1 MDQGKADIGSR
12 LRQARQRRGLSLRDI
27 ANVTKISTLALKA
40 IERNEFGRLPG
51 GVFRRAYV
59 RAFAAEVGLDA
70 DELVREYRSR
80 FDPEPV
86 ADSQP
91 THGAGWNGGGF
102 RLGGRAAG
110 AVVGLGLLAG
120 GLLLSRPAQVP
131 QMMPDEEL
139 VLSERATGLP
149 DSTALTTESEGVAPS
164 LATAVAATRDAAFRV
179 EMRFTGWCWVSAA
192 ADGERVLHRLMRPGE
207 TTLIEAQRTITLRL
221 GDASAVI
228 YSVNG
233 AAGQPLGGKGEAVT
247 VQISSDSVDR
257 LHGEPPSEPPE
268 DPGDARLSPRPA
280 RHGQEA
286 NRPRESAV

>member
-12 LRQARQRRGLSLRDI
+12 LRQARQGRGLSLRDI
-27 ANVTKISTLALKA
+27 ANATKISALALEA

-91 THGAGWNGGGF
+91 MHGASWDA
-102 RLGGRAAG
+102 RMLMLGGLAAG
-110 AVVGLGLLAG
+110 AAGIGLLSG
-120 GLLLSRPAQVP
+120 GLLLSWLAQVP
-131 QMMPDEEL
+131 EMLPDEEL
-139 VLSERATGLP
+139 VLTERATGLP
-149 DSTALTTESEGVAPS
+149 DTTASIAESEAVEPS
-164 LATAVAATRDAAFRV
+164 LATAVAETRDAALRL
-179 EMRFTGWCWVSAA
+179 EMRFTRWCWVSAA

-207 TTLIEAQRTITLRL
+207 KSLLEARRMITLRL

-233 AAGQPLGGKGEAVT
+233 ATGQPLGGKGEVVT

-257 LHGEPPSEPPE
+257 LQGEPGGEHPDDTS
-268 DPGDARLSPRPA
+268 DARLSPRPA

-286 NRPRESAV
+286 NRPRESVI